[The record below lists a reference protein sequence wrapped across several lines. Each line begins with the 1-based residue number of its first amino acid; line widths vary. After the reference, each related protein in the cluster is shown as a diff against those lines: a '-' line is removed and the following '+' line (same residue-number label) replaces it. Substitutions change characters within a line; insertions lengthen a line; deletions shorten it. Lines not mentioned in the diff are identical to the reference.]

1 MFSLIVCRF
10 WFVIRQLFDKTVNN
24 RLCLSFLC
32 HHIICIVQCKSSKK
46 VLNEK
51 TIYKEL
57 TKDEKHKSNGHLPSN
72 ILRYLSADSIRVRV
86 VSQQMHKLR
95 RSCFYCDIITGQD
108 TCFLEEI
115 AGVVPVHRHGS

>member
-57 TKDEKHKSNGHLPSN
+57 TKDEKHKAVYTYAKTAPGEENCFCNKGG
-72 ILRYLSADSIRVRV
+72 SIN
-86 VSQQMHKLR
+86 
-95 RSCFYCDIITGQD
+95 
-108 TCFLEEI
+108 
-115 AGVVPVHRHGS
+115 